1 MIYLFPKCYRYII
14 MKLINSFA
22 LSCFFFS
29 ISALAAQELVIN
41 NSALHIIFADGTEA
55 NVSSCSDFISL
66 NQAGMK
72 IKELPDLSDPDYQ
85 QAHMELSKC
94 LMHSWAIQNGYTQKT
109 SSAITLDEVVKH
121 FPATADLSPASG
133 YKTMLQTI
141 PDLKPKDDRFVSH
154 TKEEGY
160 VINDAWT
167 FKNSSDQE
175 ADFVM
180 LVGYATGGTMAVA
193 RLWRIDSKTT
203 TPWGVTE
210 IKP

>member
-1 MIYLFPKCYRYII
+1 

-94 LMHSWAIQNGYTQKT
+94 LMHSWAIQNGYTQNQ
-109 SSAITLDEVVKH
+109 
-121 FPATADLSPASG
+121 FG
-133 YKTMLQTI
+133 N
-141 PDLKPKDDRFVSH
+141 H
-154 TKEEGY
+154 T
-160 VINDAWT
+160 
-167 FKNSSDQE
+167 
-175 ADFVM
+175 
-180 LVGYATGGTMAVA
+180 
-193 RLWRIDSKTT
+193 
-203 TPWGVTE
+203 
-210 IKP
+210 